1 MGVSVSQVVLKINGQ
16 AHTLDAPSDMPL
28 LWALRDKL
36 NLTGTKYSCG
46 IGVCGTCTVLVNGI
60 PMQSCL
66 MPAISLAGA
75 EITTIEG
82 LDPAGNHPV
91 QKAWDDEDVAQCG
104 YCQGGQI
111 LTASALLKQNPNPGD
126 QDIDAAMAGVLCRCG
141 TYSRIRKAIKRAAQ
155 YAAEQG
161 GAA

>member
-1 MGVSVSQVVLKINGQ
+1 MSKVILKINGES
-16 AHTLDAPSDMPL
+16 HSIEVPPDMPL

-36 NLTGTKYSCG
+36 NMTGTKYGCG

-60 PMQSCL
+60 PMRSCT
-66 MPAISLAGA
+66 MPAVSMAGM

-82 LDPAGNHPV
+82 LDPTGNHPV
-91 QKAWDDEDVAQCG
+91 QKAWNEEDVPQCG

-111 LTASALLKQNPNPGD
+111 LTASALLKRNPNPND
-126 QDIDAAMAGVLCRCG
+126 QDIDAAMSGVFCRCG
-141 TYSRIRKAIKRAAQ
+141 TYPRIRKAIKRAAE
-155 YAAEQG
+155 YSVKEG